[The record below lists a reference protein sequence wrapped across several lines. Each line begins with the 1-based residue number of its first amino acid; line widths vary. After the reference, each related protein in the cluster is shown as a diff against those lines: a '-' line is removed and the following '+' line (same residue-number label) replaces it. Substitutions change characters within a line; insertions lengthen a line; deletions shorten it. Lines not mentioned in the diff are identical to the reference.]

1 MLNKSK
7 KGFNGQSQA
16 RDRRIKVVKYLENQ
30 LKRGLRPPK
39 KDEQTIS
46 DVPLMDKDIARIQKE
61 LLTLKNRI

>member
-1 MLNKSK
+1 MNKSK
-7 KGFNGQSQA
+7 KGFNGQPQA

-46 DVPLMDKDIARIQKE
+46 DVPLLDKDIARIQKE